1 MNQKVILGLSGGVD
15 SAVCAHILKEQG
27 YDVTGVYLDIG
38 IGTPDDARAVAETA
52 GIDFR
57 VVDIRDALE
66 EHVITPWCNAYLSG
80 QTPNPCIF
88 CNPTVKFKIL
98 FDAADAIGADFVSTG
113 HYARIETDER
123 GDAALLTA
131 ASEKDQSYMLH
142 RLPKTWISRLIF
154 PLGGFA
160 DKETVREKARAYG
173 IPVADKG
180 DSMEICFIPD
190 KDYAGFLE
198 KRGICPPEGDF
209 VDESGNVLGRHKG
222 IHHYTVGMRRH
233 LGIAA
238 GKRIY
243 VKAIDRDHDRV
254 ILADG
259 DDVYVSRITVRDV
272 NLLTDLPPLPYA
284 CAAKVRYSKATNPC
298 VIEALDGDTM
308 TVAFDPPVRAPAPGQ
323 SAVFYCGNRV
333 LGGGYIV

>member
-1 MNQKVILGLSGGVD
+1 MNKKVILGLSGGVD
-15 SAVCAHILKEQG
+15 SAVCAHLLKDAG
-27 YDVTGVYLDIG
+27 CDVTGVYLDIG
-38 IGTPDDARAVAETA
+38 IGTPDDARSVAETA
-52 GIDFR
+52 GIAFQ

-66 EHVITPWCNAYLSG
+66 QHVIAPWCNAYLSG

-88 CNPTVKFKIL
+88 CNPTVKFKVL
-98 FDAADAIGADFVSTG
+98 FDVADALGAQYVATG
-113 HYARIETDER
+113 HYARISTDEH
-123 GDAALLTA
+123 GEAALLTA
-131 ASEKDQSYMLH
+131 QSEKDQSYMLY
-142 RLPKTWISRLIF
+142 RLPKTWLSRLIF

-160 DKETVREKARAYG
+160 SKDAVRETARSYG

-198 KRGICPPEGDF
+198 ARGICPPEGDF
-209 VDESGNVLGRHKG
+209 VDESGKVLGRHRG

-243 VKAIDRDHDRV
+243 VKGIDREKNHV

-259 DDVYVSRITVRDV
+259 DEVYVSRITVQNI
-272 NLLTDLPPLPYA
+272 NLQTDLPTLPFA
-284 CAAKVRYSKATNPC
+284 CAAKVRYSKATSPC
-298 VIEALDGDTM
+298 VIESVDGDTM
-308 TVAFDPPVRAPAPGQ
+308 TVSFDPPVRAPAPGQ
-323 SAVFYCGNRV
+323 SAVLYNGDRV
-333 LGGGYIV
+333 IGGGYIG